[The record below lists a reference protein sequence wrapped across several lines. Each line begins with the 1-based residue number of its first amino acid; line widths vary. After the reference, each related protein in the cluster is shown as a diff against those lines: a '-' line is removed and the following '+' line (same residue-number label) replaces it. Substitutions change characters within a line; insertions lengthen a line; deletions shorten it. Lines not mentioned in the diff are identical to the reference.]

1 VYPALAVLQAVIGDN
16 SGITWDEIASKR
28 TLPGTKIE
36 TISSVLWVGG
46 IGGMEADL
54 VKRVGIPYEAVPAAG
69 LHGVG
74 LRVLPGNLLKL
85 GKGYIQSR
93 QILKRFNPDVLFFTG
108 GYVAVPMALAGRK
121 VPSLLFIPDIEP
133 GVALKTLARLAD
145 RIDLSV
151 DASHEYFARHP
162 DVRVTGYPTRSNLK
176 SWSMDSAHNAL
187 GLDPDLHTLLVL
199 GGSKGARSI
208 NQVLLKLLPEL
219 LKEMQ
224 VVHISGE
231 LDWSEVEAVC
241 TSLKD
246 SLTCA
251 ERYKPFPYLHDEM
264 GAALTAADLVVSR
277 AGASCLGE
285 YPLFGLP
292 AILVPYPYAW
302 RYQEVNAQ
310 YLSKKGAAEVVPDEE
325 MATQLLPKVRELM
338 TDDNRRDQMSQ
349 AMRPLVYPN
358 AAESIAS
365 HLSELATLNRER
377 D

>member
-1 VYPALAVLQAVIGDN
+1 L
-16 SGITWDEIASKR
+16 
-28 TLPGTKIE
+28 
-36 TISSVLWVGG
+36 
-46 IGGMEADL
+46 
-54 VKRVGIPYEAVPAAG
+54 
-69 LHGVG
+69 
-74 LRVLPGNLLKL
+74 
-85 GKGYIQSR
+85 
-93 QILKRFNPDVLFFTG
+93 
-108 GYVAVPMALAGRK
+108 
-121 VPSLLFIPDIEP
+121 
-133 GVALKTLARLAD
+133 
-145 RIDLSV
+145 
-151 DASHEYFARHP
+151 
-162 DVRVTGYPTRSNLK
+162 
-176 SWSMDSAHNAL
+176 DSAHNAL

-208 NQVLLKLLPEL
+208 NQALLKLLPEL

-246 SLTCA
+246 SLPCA

-325 MATQLLPKVRELM
+325 IATQLLSKVRELM
-338 TDDNRRDQMSQ
+338 TDDYRREQMSQ
-349 AMRPLVYPN
+349 AMRTLVYPN

-365 HLSELATLNRER
+365 HLAELAALNRER

>member
-16 SGITWDEIASKR
+16 SGIAWDEIASEKA
-28 TLPGTKIE
+28 LPIIKIK

-54 VKRVGIPYEAVPAAG
+54 VKRIGIPFEAVPAAG
-69 LHGVG
+69 VHGVG
-74 LRVLPGNLLKL
+74 LRVLPGNLLEL
-85 GKGYIQSR
+85 SKGYIQSR
-93 QILKRFNPDVLFFTG
+93 QILKRFSPDVLFFTG
-108 GYVAVPMALAGRK
+108 GYIAVPMALAGRK
-121 VPSLLFIPDIEP
+121 VPSLLFVPDIEP

-145 RIDLSV
+145 CIDLSV
-151 DASHEYFARHP
+151 DASHEYFERHP
-162 DVRVTGYPTRSNLK
+162 NVRVTGYPTRSNLK
-176 SWSMDSAHNAL
+176 SWSLDAAHNAL
-187 GLDPDLHTLLVL
+187 GLDPDLPTLLVL

-208 NQVLLKLLPEL
+208 NKALLKLLPEL
-219 LKEMQ
+219 LEEMQ

-231 LDWSEVEAVC
+231 LDWSEVEAVY

-246 SLTCA
+246 SLPYA
-251 ERYKPFPYLHDEM
+251 ERYKPFPYLHGEM

-310 YLSKKGAAEVVPDEE
+310 YLSQNGAAEVVPDEE
-325 MATQLLPKVRELM
+325 MTTQLLPKVWELM
-338 TDDNRRDQMSQ
+338 TDDCRREQMSR
-349 AMRPLVYPN
+349 AMRTLVHPN

-365 HLSELATLNRER
+365 HLAELAALSRKR

>member
-1 VYPALAVLQAVIGDN
+1 VLQAVIDDN
-16 SGITWDEIASKR
+16 SGITWDEIASKK

-36 TISSVLWVGG
+36 TINSVLWVGG
-46 IGGMEADL
+46 SGGMEADL
-54 VKRVGIPYEAVPAAG
+54 IKRIGIPYEAVPAAG
-69 LHGVG
+69 VHGVG
-74 LRVLPGNLLKL
+74 WRVLPGNLLKL

-121 VPSLLFIPDIEP
+121 VPSLLFVPDIEP
-133 GVALKTLARLAD
+133 GVALKTLAQLAD

-151 DASHEYFARHP
+151 DASHEYFERHP
-162 DVRVTGYPTRSNLK
+162 NVRVTGYPTRSNLK
-176 SWSMDSAHNAL
+176 SWSLDSAHNAL

-208 NQVLLKLLPEL
+208 NQALLKLLPEL
-219 LKEMQ
+219 LEEMQ
-224 VVHISGE
+224 VVHVSGE

-241 TSLKD
+241 TSQKD
-246 SLTCA
+246 SLPSA

-338 TDDNRRDQMSQ
+338 TDDSRREQMSH
-349 AMRPLVYPN
+349 AMRTLVYPN
-358 AAESIAS
+358 AAKSIAS
-365 HLSELATLNRER
+365 HLAELAALSRER

>member
-1 VYPALAVLQAVIGDN
+1 MYPALAVLQAVIGDN
-16 SGITWDEIASKR
+16 SGITWDEISSKR

-36 TISSVLWVGG
+36 TISPVLWVGG

-121 VPSLLFIPDIEP
+121 VPSLLFVPDIEP

-145 RIDLSV
+145 SIDLSV
-151 DASHEYFARHP
+151 DASHEYFKRHP
-162 DVRVTGYPTRSNLK
+162 NVRVTGYPTRSNLK
-176 SWSMDSAHNAL
+176 SWSLESAHKAL

-208 NQVLLKLLPEL
+208 NQALLKLLPEL

-246 SLTCA
+246 SLLCA
-251 ERYKPFPYLHDEM
+251 ERYKPFPYLHHEM

-292 AILVPYPYAW
+292 AILVPYPYTW

-310 YLSKKGAAEVVPDEE
+310 YLSEKGAAEVVPDEE

-338 TDDNRRDQMSQ
+338 TDDIRREQMRQ
-349 AMRPLVYPN
+349 AMRTLVYPN

-365 HLSELATLNRER
+365 HLSELAALNRER